1 LIFISKEFLIWFLFP
16 VLREKLSANQKLWMP
31 HHRNSSVW
39 AFYLLKDGTV
49 QNLDTSKPQMLRCVV
64 CHPSHAASS
73 TSHTAPPSKNTRNR
87 VGILKY
93 TAEHGISSMKKHVER
108 DHQQEFVRYSKHVK
122 EIEDAARDERQKG
135 KKRKSLPPSS
145 ITEFFSSARP
155 YKKCD
160 TMQIRF
166 IEDLVLLIAKGSVA
180 LSIVENPWLR
190 RLVLRCD
197 ARVVFPTRN
206 QLSKEHIPQ
215 LLATTMERYVYPI
228 INNCDTVTVTFD
240 LWMSRAGYDTFAAVV
255 NFVDKSWVPQHV
267 TMGLFDAPTTSGIAL
282 AEIVKPLL
290 EQFKLQTKVIAYV
303 KDEGSNL
310 KTLERALSANISC
323 DVLGLQDP
331 YAGVCFGHVMSKA
344 AQYATTEDKVC
355 MKMKE
360 VSLKDTQAAL
370 QKTIT
375 WTKKSTKGKHEWDA
389 ACIEAGL
396 PIRRLKTP
404 VKTRFASKVVL
415 FQETLRYACL

>member
-1 LIFISKEFLIWFLFP
+1 
-16 VLREKLSANQKLWMP
+16 
-31 HHRNSSVW
+31 
-39 AFYLLKDGTV
+39 
-49 QNLDTSKPQMLRCVV
+49 
-64 CHPSHAASS
+64 
-73 TSHTAPPSKNTRNR
+73 
-87 VGILKY
+87 
-93 TAEHGISSMKKHVER
+93 
-108 DHQQEFVRYSKHVK
+108 
-122 EIEDAARDERQKG
+122 
-135 KKRKSLPPSS
+135 
-145 ITEFFSSARP
+145 
-155 YKKCD
+155 
-160 TMQIRF
+160 MQIRF
-166 IEDLVLLIAKGSVA
+166 IEDLVLLIAKGNVP
-180 LSIVENPWLR
+180 LSMVENPWLR

-215 LLATTMERYVYPI
+215 LLATTMERYVYPV

-331 YAGVCFGHVMSKA
+331 YASVCFGHVMSKA

-360 VSLKDTQAAL
+360 VSLKDAQAAL